1 MARKAN
7 DLPDMAKFFER
18 KLTGYSCG
26 YGLIDRVSGVPGVLF
41 PNAVAVE
48 LYGQKSSGKTTLVLE
63 TIAYNQLI
71 NPKFKVLYMDYEK
84 MLRTEVP
91 YLNSLGIT
99 VNDDKFIIKDDML
112 TAEEGMDYMLSVI
125 QNDKIDMIIVDTV
138 AAMVPKAELE
148 NKMGESKQMGLRA
161 KLMNEFLRKFFSICP
176 PDGPSLI
183 FLNQQYKDMNSMSYV
198 QTYHTPS
205 SDGLSY
211 YAGIKIQVKE
221 KQKLKRDI
229 VDPYTFEKIP
239 QPYGSII
246 EIKTEKNKVG
256 RPFISSKYFITYGSG
271 IDIIPSL
278 VNAAVAAKVIKASTG
293 GVHKF
298 DDANG
303 TEVTIRGY
311 ANVLD
316 YFAAHLD
323 DLVHVGKQINPLW
336 AKDMDHLKERI
347 EAKHPLQDSLFE
359 NMYAT
364 DEGDDSVSVDMSEIL
379 DGDDDGA
386 STGGTL
392 NLGNLE
398 SDVAPETNI
407 TDGLKI
413 L

>member
-1 MARKAN
+1 MAKKSTE
-7 DLPDMAKFFER
+7 LPDMGKFFNR

-26 YGLIDRVSGVPGVLF
+26 YGLIDRVSGVPGILF

-63 TIAYNQLI
+63 TIAFNQLI

-84 MLRTEVP
+84 MLRAEIP

-99 VNDDKFIIKDDML
+99 VNDDKFIIKDDMI
-112 TAEEGMDYMLSVI
+112 TAEEGMDYMLEAL
-125 QNDKIDMIIVDTV
+125 QNDKLDMIIVDTV
-138 AAMVPKAELE
+138 AAMVPKAEHE
-148 NKMGESKQMGLRA
+148 NKVGDSKQMGLRA
-161 KLMNEFLRKFFSICP
+161 KLMNEFLRKFFALCP
-176 PDGPSLI
+176 PDGPSLV

-205 SDGLSY
+205 SDGLAY

-229 VDPYTFEKIP
+229 VDPYTFEKVS
-239 QPYGSII
+239 QPYGSVI

-256 RPFISSKYFITYGSG
+256 RPFVSSKYFITYGAG
-271 IDIIPSL
+271 INIIPSL
-278 VNAAVAAKVIKASTG
+278 VNAAVATKVIKASTG

-298 DDANG
+298 NNEKG
-303 TEVTIRGY
+303 EEVTVRGY

-316 YFAAHLD
+316 YFSEHLD
-323 DLVHVGKQINPLW
+323 DLVFVGKQINPLW
-336 AKDMDHLKERI
+336 AKDMEHLKERL

-359 NMYAT
+359 DMYST
-364 DEGDDSVSVDMSEIL
+364 DNVDPVQADMSEIL
-379 DGDDDGA
+379 A
-386 STGGTL
+386 STDEEGLSKEGKVSL
-392 NLGNLE
+392 DSLDGE
-398 SDVAPETNI
+398 ISA
-407 TDGLKI
+407 DGLNI

>member
-1 MARKAN
+1 MAKKTAEV
-7 DLPDMAKFFER
+7 PDMSKFFNNQI
-18 KLTGYSCG
+18 TGYSCG
-26 YGLIDRVSGVPGVLF
+26 YGLIDRVSGVPGILF

-63 TIAYNQLI
+63 TVAYNQII

-84 MLRTEVP
+84 MLRSEVP

-99 VNDDKFIIKDDML
+99 VNDDKFLIKDDMV
-112 TAEEGMDYMLSVI
+112 TAEEGMDYMLDAV
-125 QNDKIDMIIVDTV
+125 QNDNYDMIIVDTV

-161 KLMNEFLRKFFSICP
+161 KLMNEFLRKFFSLCP

-183 FLNQQYKDMNSMSYV
+183 FLNQQYKDMNSISYV

-205 SDGLSY
+205 SDGLAY
-211 YAGIKIQVKE
+211 YAGIRILVKE

-229 VDPYTFEKIP
+229 VDPYTFEKIS
-239 QPYGSII
+239 QPYGSVI

-256 RPFISSKYFITYGSG
+256 LPFVASKYFITYGAG

-278 VNAAVAAKVIKASTG
+278 VNAAVASKVIKASTG

-298 DDANG
+298 LNVNG
-303 TEVTIRGY
+303 EEVSVRGY

-316 YFAAHLD
+316 YFREHLD
-323 DLVHVGKQINPLW
+323 DLVHVGSQINDLW
-336 AKDMDHLKERI
+336 KKDMAHLKERL
-347 EAKHPLQDSLFE
+347 EAKHPLQDSMFAD
-359 NMYAT
+359 MYST
-364 DEGDDSVSVDMSEIL
+364 DDVDDNTQADMSEIL
-379 DGDDDGA
+379 A
-386 STGGTL
+386 ST
-392 NLGNLE
+392 
-398 SDVAPETNI
+398 DVNGISKEGSVSLDQLDGEI
-407 TDGLKI
+407 SEDGLKI

>member
-1 MARKAN
+1 MAGRKKAEA
-7 DLPDMAKFFER
+7 DLPEMGKFFNK

-26 YGLIDRVSGVPGVLF
+26 YGLIDRVSGVPGILF

-84 MLRTEVP
+84 MLRAEIP

-99 VNDDKFIIKDDML
+99 VDDEKFIIKDDMT
-112 TAEEGMDYMLSVI
+112 TAEEGMDFMI
-125 QNDKIDMIIVDTV
+125 DAIKNDNFDMIIVDTV
-138 AAMVPKAELE
+138 AAMVPKAEQE
-148 NKMGESKQMGLRA
+148 SKIGDSKQMGLRA
-161 KLMNEFLRKFFSICP
+161 KLMNEFLRKFFSLCP

-183 FLNQQYKDMNSMSYV
+183 FLNQQYKDMNSISYV

-205 SDGLSY
+205 SDGLAY
-211 YAGIKIQVKE
+211 YAGIKILVKE

-229 VDPYTFEKIP
+229 MDPYTLEKIA
-239 QPYGSII
+239 QPYGSVI

-256 RPFISSKYFITYGSG
+256 RPFVSSKYFITYGSG

-278 VNAAVAAKVIKASTG
+278 VNAAVASKVIKASTG

-298 DDANG
+298 NNVNG
-303 TEVTIRGY
+303 EEVTVRGY

-316 YFAAHLD
+316 YFAEHLD
-323 DLVHVGKQINPLW
+323 DLVNIGKQINPLW
-336 AKDMDHLKERI
+336 AKDMAHLKERL
-347 EAKHPLQDSLFE
+347 EAKHPLQDSMFE
-359 NMYAT
+359 DMYSI
-364 DEGDDSVSVDMSEIL
+364 DDSDGAVQADMSEIL
-379 DGDDDGA
+379 APVDEEGKSKEG
-386 STGGTL
+386 SVT
-392 NLGNLE
+392 LE
-398 SDVAPETNI
+398 SLDGEI
-407 TDGLKI
+407 TSDGLKI

>member
-1 MARKAN
+1 MARKAATTEV
-7 DLPDMAKFFER
+7 DMSKFFNR

-48 LYGQKSSGKTTLVLE
+48 LYGQKWAGKTTLVLE

-71 NPKFKVLYMDYEK
+71 NKKFKVLYMDYEK

-99 VNDDKFIIKDDML
+99 VDDDHFIIKDDMM
-112 TAEEGMDYMLSVI
+112 TAEEGMDFMLNCI
-125 QNDKIDMIIVDTV
+125 QNDKFDMIVVDTV

-161 KLMNEFLRKFFSICP
+161 KLMNEFLRKFFSLCP
-176 PDGPSLI
+176 PDGPALI
-183 FLNQQYKDMNSMSYV
+183 FLNQQYKDMNSMTYV

-205 SDGLSY
+205 SDGLAY
-211 YAGIKIQVKE
+211 YAGIKICVKE
-221 KQKLKRDI
+221 KSKLKRDI
-229 VDPYTFEKIP
+229 VDPYTFEKIA
-239 QPYGSII
+239 QPYGSVI

-256 RPFISSKYFITYGSG
+256 RPFVSSKYFITYGAG

-298 DDANG
+298 NDVNSQ
-303 TEVTIRGY
+303 EVTVRGY

-316 YFAAHLD
+316 YFAEHLD
-323 DLVHVGKQINPLW
+323 DLVNIGKQINPLW
-336 AKDMDHLKERI
+336 AKDMEHLKERI
-347 EAKHPLQDSLFE
+347 QAKHPLQDSMFE
-359 NMYAT
+359 NMYAVS
-364 DEGDDSVSVDMSEIL
+364 DMDDSEMHADMSDIL
-379 DGDDDGA
+379 DDVTPSGA
-386 STGGTL
+386 TVDL
-392 NLGNLE
+392 NSSDPDEADEVNLSDE
-398 SDVAPETNI
+398 S
-407 TDGLKI
+407 LKI

>member
-7 DLPDMAKFFER
+7 DMPDMSKFFER

-84 MLRTEVP
+84 MLRTEIP

-99 VNDDKFIIKDDML
+99 VNDDRFIIKDDMI
-112 TAEEGMDYMLSVI
+112 TAEEGMDYMLDVL
-125 QNDKIDMIIVDTV
+125 QQDHIDMIIVDTV

-161 KLMNEFLRKFFSICP
+161 KLMNEFLRKFFSLCP

-183 FLNQQYKDMNSMSYV
+183 FLNQQYKDMNSISYV

-205 SDGLSY
+205 SDGLAY

-229 VDPYTFEKIP
+229 VDPYTFEKIS
-239 QPYGSII
+239 QPYGSVI

-256 RPFISSKYFITYGSG
+256 RPFVSSKYFISYGSG

-278 VNAAVAAKVIKASTG
+278 VNAAVAAKVIKAGTG

-298 DDANG
+298 NNVNG
-303 TEVTIRGY
+303 EEVSVRGY

-316 YFAAHLD
+316 YFAEHLD
-323 DLVHVGKQINPLW
+323 DLVSVGKQINPLW
-336 AKDMDHLKERI
+336 AKDMEHLKERL
-347 EAKHPLQDSLFE
+347 EAKHPLQDSMFE
-359 NMYAT
+359 NMYSS
-364 DEGDDSVSVDMSEIL
+364 DDLDDSIQADMSDIL
-379 DGDDDGA
+379 DGA
-386 STGGTL
+386 PTGGTVSID
-392 NLGNLE
+392 
-398 SDVAPETNI
+398 SDED
-407 TDGLKI
+407 DGLKI